1 MKRPKL
7 NRSISMKINKSIK
20 VKLFNQEIGT
30 LGYDGDLKTAFF
42 QYHPSYLNQN
52 RLKNI
57 FPYVFKRISPIQKFN
72 QFFGETYRGLP
83 PMIADSLPDMFGN
96 IIFKE
101 WLNAQN
107 KDFKNMSSLDQLMYV
122 GKRGMGALE
131 FEPNMENLPES
142 DIHLNEIIE
151 VVNQI
156 LELKSSTSE
165 NKLNSQALL
174 NIYKIG
180 TSAGGARPKIL
191 ISENKITGKIIPGDV
206 NYSNDYLHYLVK
218 INIDEGL
225 GYSKE
230 KIEFAYYELAKLAGI
245 RMSDSKLIDD
255 KHFATT
261 RFDRLNGNKI
271 HTLTACGMTG
281 WDYKKAEDSSYENLF
296 KLAIDLQIPMSDIN
310 ELFLRMVFNVVF
322 ANIDDHLKNHSFIYN
337 EESDSWRLSP
347 AYDITYSLNLNLVF
361 SNINRALS
369 INQKRDEISRKDI
382 MKIADEFS
390 ISNADETINKVIK
403 ISSQWN
409 SIATNLSI
417 PHKVIQSI
425 QKDFNL
431 LN

>member
-1 MKRPKL
+1 
-7 NRSISMKINKSIK
+7 MKINKSIK

-30 LGYDGDLKTAFF
+30 LGYDVDLKTTFF
-42 QYHPSYLNQN
+42 QYHPNYLNQN

-156 LELKSSTSE
+156 LELKSNTSG

-191 ISENKITGKIIPGDV
+191 ISEHKITGKIIF
-206 NYSNDYLHYLVK
+206 YLM
-218 INIDEGL
+218 G
-225 GYSKE
+225 
-230 KIEFAYYELAKLAGI
+230 
-245 RMSDSKLIDD
+245 
-255 KHFATT
+255 
-261 RFDRLNGNKI
+261 
-271 HTLTACGMTG
+271 
-281 WDYKKAEDSSYENLF
+281 
-296 KLAIDLQIPMSDIN
+296 QIPIN
-310 ELFLRMVFNVVF
+310 HMGDGTMTV
-322 ANIDDHLKNHSFIYN
+322 S
-337 EESDSWRLSP
+337 
-347 AYDITYSLNLNLVF
+347 
-361 SNINRALS
+361 
-369 INQKRDEISRKDI
+369 
-382 MKIADEFS
+382 
-390 ISNADETINKVIK
+390 TI
-403 ISSQWN
+403 
-409 SIATNLSI
+409 
-417 PHKVIQSI
+417 
-425 QKDFNL
+425 F
-431 LN
+431 